1 MRPILASLRIANA
14 PSVISNV
21 TLGFLLG
28 GWYWGVWQ
36 DHDTP
41 AIPGAL
47 VPLCLIGLLLL
58 FAGNLLNDWQDRE
71 WDASR
76 RPERA
81 LPSGR
86 YQPRSYLIAG
96 LLLLAGAVA
105 IAATLHSAVLV
116 ITLLITAALLVYT
129 RWHKRAQWP
138 VLAMASCRA
147 GLYGLGFLFFTPDP
161 AALRELTAHSYG
173 LAPHLLALDYGKP
186 TAFILTHAAG
196 LFAYIVGLSLNA
208 RYESLDQPPHGM
220 VLISRILLL
229 LPLGTHSAWWIPWY
243 PKMGALALIPFAL
256 WTAFALTALRG
267 NPKSFVSALLAGIPL
282 IDLIATLPAAATVLT
297 PGENFTDHPF
307 ALLGIAVP
315 LGAFACARLLQ
326 RIAPA
331 T

>member
-47 VPLCLIGLLLL
+47 VPLCLVGLLLL
-58 FAGNLLNDWQDRE
+58 FAGNLLNDWKDRE
-71 WDASR
+71 WDANH

-86 YQPRSYLIAG
+86 FQPRSYLIAG
-96 LLLLAGAVA
+96 ILLLAGAVA
-105 IAATLHSAVLV
+105 ISAAFHAGVAL
-116 ITLLITAALLVYT
+116 ITLIIIAALLVYT
-129 RWHKRAQWP
+129 RWHKGAQWP
-138 VLAMASCRA
+138 VLAMATCRA
-147 GLYGLGFLFFTPDP
+147 GLYGLGFLYFTPTP
-161 AALRELTAHSYG
+161 SALNEIADAL
-173 LAPHLLALDYGKP
+173 LPQHLLALDYGKA
-186 TAFILTHAAG
+186 TTFILTHAAG

-326 RIAPA
+326 RVAPA